1 MPLAPGRKR
10 KLRGPSWA
18 RGMRRRFNR
27 RVGGYRRG
35 LGGVHRFKEWYDGGT
50 ITIGAGSTQG
60 YTLTTQAAS
69 LGNWGSY
76 RGLFDLYKI
85 TGMKLTLVPTHNS
98 SDFSA
103 GNGSGIPMLYIAPNR
118 DPYVPSPVSVS
129 DILNDDGVKIIRFT
143 KPVSFYLK
151 NPKVDLQDASGS
163 SVPLQFNSSSKA
175 MQPWLTTGGNS
186 QTIAQDTLKHY
197 GFRYFVDNVINT
209 AQPFQWAIYVK
220 LYFSMKEQD

>member
-1 MPLAPGRKR
+1 MPKRFVPGRKR
-10 KLRGPSWA
+10 KLRVG
-18 RGMRRRFNR
+18 RRWRSAMS
-27 RVGGYRRG
+27 RVRLARG

-50 ITIGAGSTQG
+50 ITLAAGTTQG

-98 SDFSA
+98 SDYSA
-103 GNGSGIPMLYIAPNR
+103 GVGSGIPMLYIAPNR
-118 DPYVPSPVSVS
+118 DPFTPAPLSVP

-151 NPKVDLQDASGS
+151 NPKADIQDASGS
-163 SVPLQFNSSSKA
+163 SVPMQFNASSKA
-175 MQPWLTTGGNS
+175 LQPWLTTGGNN

-209 AQPFQWAIYVK
+209 AQPFQWAVYVK